1 MQILNI
7 VKRQTEKLLTAA
19 GLGKKELST
28 RQYPPL
34 KYSKFRTYPSQGLTP
49 EKLGSIFKSA
59 DYGDVTRQIELFIE
73 MEEKDAHL
81 AGVLQTRKLAITKN
95 DWEIRPFSDD
105 SSDIEVAEFVEDALS
120 GIQYTTDGFS
130 YESLESGFLALL
142 DAIVKGFAAVEIVW
156 ETGAQFRIKELIYLE
171 PQNFNFYKD
180 WPRPRIITD
189 KALVIGEEIPLNKI
203 IFHRHSARS
212 GFTPRAALMRPLSWL
227 YVFKNFSIKDWL
239 RFSEAYGMPL
249 RLGKVPNLEDKNA
262 FDAMKTALQELG
274 SDASGIIGQD
284 AEIEFIE
291 AEKRASVDI
300 YKAFVEFC
308 ERGQSKAVLGQTLTT
323 EVGDK
328 GSYAASKTH
337 GEVRQDILEADCEQL
352 SNTLRLQLIKPLV
365 IFNFGAAF
373 ADRLP
378 WFKFK
383 YEPAEDL
390 NAQATRD
397 KTLVEIGVPIGV
409 SYFRTKYNL
418 PEPEKG
424 EEIVVPPGRV
434 PIAPGFT
441 TPDHSFALPRTASE
455 RSEESHKKKHP
466 ALQECRAR
474 SLTYARPP
482 LASGT

>member
-1 MQILNI
+1 MQIFNTI
-7 VKRQTEKLLTAA
+7 KRQTERLLSAA
-19 GLGKKELST
+19 GLGKKELSS
-28 RQYPPL
+28 RQYLPL
-34 KYSKFRTYPSQGLTP
+34 KYSRHRTYPSQGLTP
-49 EKLGSIFKSA
+49 ERLGSIFKSA
-59 DYGDVTRQIELFIE
+59 DYGDVTRQVELFTE

-81 AGVLQTRKLAITKN
+81 AGVLQTRKLAVAKN
-95 DWEIRPFSDD
+95 DWEILPFSDEHQD
-105 SSDIEVAEFVEDALS
+105 VEVAEFIEESIS
-120 GIQYTTDGFS
+120 GIQYTTDGFF
-130 YESLESGFLALL
+130 YESLESGFTTLL
-142 DAIVKGFAAVEIVW
+142 DAIGKGYAAVEIVW
-156 ETGAQFRIKELIYLE
+156 EAGAQFRIKELAYLE
-171 PQNFNFYKD
+171 PQNFSFYKD
-180 WPRPRIITD
+180 WPRPRILTD
-189 KALVIGEEIPLNKI
+189 KERIYGEEVPPNKI

-212 GFTPRAALMRPLSWL
+212 GFTPRVALMRPLSWL

-249 RLGKVPNLEDKNA
+249 RLGKIPNLEDKNA

-274 SDASGIIGQD
+274 SDASGIID
-284 AEIEFIE
+284 KETEIEFVE

-300 YKAFVEFC
+300 YKAFIDFC

-352 SNTLRLQLIKPLV
+352 SNTLRLQLIKPLIV
-365 IFNFGAAF
+365 FNFGTPF
-373 ADRLP
+373 ASRLP

-409 SYFRTKYNL
+409 SYFRGKYNL

-424 EEIVVPPGRV
+424 EEIVVPPGRI
-434 PIAPGFT
+434 PIIPGFAGA
-441 TPDHSFALPRTASE
+441 PFCHSG
-455 RSEESHKKKHP
+455 RSGESLKKK
-466 ALQECRAR
+466 R
-474 SLTYARPP
+474 SLTYALPP
-482 LASGT
+482 SASGT